1 MTKPP
6 IQHATPGWWVW
17 ECPDLLREWGHVSE
31 GIGNGMDA
39 GLAIVAQIAVVTAEG
54 AENGIVTKET
64 ASPGGIGFVLFVLLG
79 VGTFLLWRSMNKQLK
94 RVDFDEGPE
103 PGRKVVDVTD
113 GATSGSKASES
124 GADSTERDPEG

>member
-1 MTKPP
+1 M
-6 IQHATPGWWVW
+6 
-17 ECPDLLREWGHVSE
+17 LREWGHVSE